1 MKFHGSDSKSVLRM
15 LGVCYNLSDIITK
28 AFLQHRWT
36 FGISKISIARWKFL
50 SEETG
55 AGEDLFY
62 HRPDKTSH
70 FYVVKKGHKSV
81 KIHFDIDT

>member
-15 LGVCYNLSDIITK
+15 PGAFYNLSDIITK
-28 AFLQHRWT
+28 AFLQHHWT

-62 HRPDKTSH
+62 HRPDKTRLLCCEE
-70 FYVVKKGHKSV
+70 G
-81 KIHFDIDT
+81 T